1 MTNSNSKTNPAQ
13 GAGIV
18 YMMVNRSF
26 LQRLIYRL
34 MLISIVLLFA
44 FPLNAAIYYVS
55 ATGNDANTGTS
66 TSAPWRT
73 LAKVNSFTPKPGDQI
88 LFKRGDSWIG
98 TITVKASGTS
108 ASPIT
113 YGAWGEGA
121 NPVISGFTTV
131 TGWTNEGNGIYSK
144 LLTVQSNP
152 EIVTV
157 NGVQYAMG
165 RTPNSDR
172 NNLKYSDYYHID
184 SYSGTTSITDS
195 ECNASATNW
204 TGAEIV
210 IRGSNQMQW
219 GRFPVTNHS
228 GTTLTF
234 SNPSSYSNAVG
245 YGYFIQN
252 DLKTLDQFGEWYYG
266 GGKFYMYF
274 GMANPNN
281 FTIKVSTTDRLID
294 IGGRDF
300 ITVKHFL
307 LEGAN
312 VNAIETDYAASAYN
326 LTVEN
331 CNFDVNHRGIYGH
344 MAIEMTVK
352 NCSFKRSSFM
362 AVYNHWYSDGTY
374 FGYNTIDS
382 TGLVIG
388 AGTGDFYSGIGVL
401 ITYSKN
407 TYSKKNTI
415 IEYNNVTNSGYM
427 GINFSGDGTIVR
439 YNYVDTYCLNKSDGG
454 GIYYGNRKD
463 LSNMII
469 DNNIVLNGIQNNE
482 THGLPLNTTSNK
494 QYNIYLD
501 YYSTGFT
508 ITNNTVAFCQGGAG
522 IMLHGSQNVV
532 IKNNTVYDCAIGV
545 RFQELDG
552 LGSPTRNVTLDNNVI
567 FAKTLS
573 QLCVLARSTTND
585 FNQYGTFANN
595 HYAKPIDN
603 TNAFATLL
611 NTWAN
616 TYHNLSGWKSYTSL
630 DASSKMASQT
640 ITNVNDL
647 LFEYNSTAS
656 PKTVSL
662 NQPMTDARG
671 TKYSTSITLQP
682 FSSAVLMKDL
692 NPVLADLTK
701 PVITVF
707 TIPANSSSLVVPINN
722 FTVVSNQPVTGY
734 KLTESASAPLAVDA
748 GWTATSPVYH
758 TFSSLGTKTL
768 YAWVKDAAGNVSAGI
783 SAQVDIQKALG
794 YNEVYASSTTN
805 SPRMAMPVTV
815 SETGQI
821 NSISI
826 YHNGG
831 TDNLILGVYSD
842 QSGIPGSRLAITA
855 STAVNPK
862 AGWQTV
868 PLTSPVT
875 VNSGQKVWLAWV
887 FQKNPGI
894 RYTIGT
900 PGRAA
905 STSYWPPELPSIFG
919 TSTIA
924 NNKFSVYCNYMPSN
938 DLSDVTKPVV
948 NTFTLPSTSLSL
960 TVSVTSFTASDN
972 KGVTGYLLTETS
984 TAPLAINTGWSASAP
999 SSYTFASEGTKT
1011 LYAWAKDAAGNVS
1024 ASLSNQVTITLPDV
1038 TKPLVTAFTIPS
1050 TAASLTVS
1058 VTSFTA
1064 SDNKGITGY
1073 LLTETSTA
1081 PLAGNTGWSA
1091 SAPSSYTFASEG
1103 TKTLYAWAKDAAGNV
1118 SASLSNQVTIT
1129 LPDVTKPL
1137 VTAFTIPSTAASLT
1151 VSVTSF
1157 TASDNKGITGY
1168 LLTETST
1175 APLAGNTGWSAS
1187 APSSYT
1193 FASEGTKTLYAW
1205 AKDAAGNVSASLSN
1219 QVTITLPDVTKP
1231 LVTAFTIPSTAAS
1244 LTVSVTSFTAS
1255 DNKGVTGYL
1264 LTEAST
1270 APLAINTGWSAS
1282 APSSYTF
1289 ASEGT
1294 KTLYA
1299 WAKDAAGNVSAS
1311 LSNQVTI
1318 TLPDV
1323 TKPLVTAFTIPSTA
1337 ASLTV
1342 SVTSFTAS
1350 DNKGI
1355 TGYLL
1360 TETSTAPLAGNTG
1373 WSASAPSSYTFAS
1386 EGTKTLYAWA
1396 KDAAGNVSASLSNQ
1410 VTITL
1415 PDVTKPLVT
1424 AFTIPSTAASLTV
1437 SVTSFTASDNK
1448 GITGYLL
1455 TETSTAP
1462 LAGNTGWSASA
1473 PSSYTFASE
1482 GTKTLYAWA
1491 KDAAGNVS
1499 ASLSNQVTITLPDV
1513 TKPLVTAFTIP
1524 STAASLTVSVTSFT
1538 ASDNKGVTG
1547 YLLTETSTA
1556 PLAINKGWSASA
1568 PSSYTFASEG
1578 TKTLYAWAKDAAG
1591 NVSASLSN
1599 QVTITLPDV
1608 TKPLVTAFTIPST
1621 AASLTV
1627 SVTSFTA
1634 SDNKGVTGY
1643 LLTETSTAPLAI
1655 NTGWSASAPSSYTFA
1670 SEGTKTLY
1678 AWTKDAAGNV
1688 SSSLSNQVTIELI
1701 RPAIVDFSVP
1711 DTSASL
1717 IVPIIKFEVNDTNI
1731 VTGYII
1737 KETSDSPDINDANWK
1752 SNAPTTYSF
1761 SENQP
1766 GLKSANV
1773 NSGLSGG
1780 EILKTL
1786 YAWTRCA
1793 RGNISVCVSDQ
1804 VVITIPDE
1812 TKPVVNDFSIPETS
1826 SSLLVSVTNFNAS
1839 DNIGVT
1845 GYILTESATAPLAAN
1860 TAWSVSS
1867 PASYTFALEGT
1878 KTLYAWVKDAA
1889 GNVSASISAQVIIT
1903 LPEYTPG
1910 NTEVY
1915 SNSLKWG
1922 NQLAMPVKFNAAGE
1936 IKSISIYHEGGT
1948 GNVLLGVYSDKG
1960 GYPSSRL
1967 GITATTAVSPGA
1979 GWQTIQLS
1987 TPVPVISGQKVWLS
2001 WVFQNAPAIRYTA
2014 GTPGRAAS
2022 SNTWTNGM
2030 PASFGSSTIAS
2041 NKYSIYCTLST
2052 LNNPTDEVIP
2062 VVTAFN
2068 IPSTS
2073 TSLTVP
2079 VSNFTA
2085 VDNTGVAGYLLTE
2098 SATAPQ
2104 SSNSGW
2110 SLTVPA
2116 SYFFTTAGT
2125 KTLYA
2130 WVKDAAG
2137 NVSASLSAKVII
2149 TLPVN
2154 AEIPL
2159 GNTDVYSNT
2168 LKWGNQLAMP
2178 VSFNE
2183 AGEIKSIA
2191 IYHEGGIGNFLLSV
2205 YSDQGGLPST
2215 RTGITAST
2223 AVNPTAGWQTVQL
2236 TNPVRVISGQKVW
2249 LSWVFQNAPGIRY
2262 AAGTPGRAASSN
2274 TWANGMPETFG
2285 KSTIAPNK
2293 YSIYCNFIPDITK
2306 SGQILTENKMDM
2318 MYIEPKVYPNPF
2330 TDRLRFEFVSPES
2343 VNARIDLFDMT
2354 GRLVNTIFEQKV
2366 EAEILY
2372 EAEFRP
2378 TITTS
2383 AFYMYRITLGNNVTS
2398 GKVIFKKE

>member
-1 MTNSNSKTNPAQ
+1 M
-13 GAGIV
+13 
-18 YMMVNRSF
+18 
-26 LQRLIYRL
+26 
-34 MLISIVLLFA
+34 
-44 FPLNAAIYYVS
+44 
-55 ATGNDANTGTS
+55 
-66 TSAPWRT
+66 
-73 LAKVNSFTPKPGDQI
+73 
-88 LFKRGDSWIG
+88 
-98 TITVKASGTS
+98 
-108 ASPIT
+108 
-113 YGAWGEGA
+113 
-121 NPVISGFTTV
+121 
-131 TGWTNEGNGIYSK
+131 
-144 LLTVQSNP
+144 
-152 EIVTV
+152 
-157 NGVQYAMG
+157 
-165 RTPNSDR
+165 
-172 NNLKYSDYYHID
+172 
-184 SYSGTTSITDS
+184 
-195 ECNASATNW
+195 
-204 TGAEIV
+204 
-210 IRGSNQMQW
+210 
-219 GRFPVTNHS
+219 
-228 GTTLTF
+228 
-234 SNPSSYSNAVG
+234 
-245 YGYFIQN
+245 
-252 DLKTLDQFGEWYYG
+252 
-266 GGKFYMYF
+266 
-274 GMANPNN
+274 
-281 FTIKVSTTDRLID
+281 
-294 IGGRDF
+294 
-300 ITVKHFL
+300 
-307 LEGAN
+307 
-312 VNAIETDYAASAYN
+312 
-326 LTVEN
+326 
-331 CNFDVNHRGIYGH
+331 
-344 MAIEMTVK
+344 
-352 NCSFKRSSFM
+352 
-362 AVYNHWYSDGTY
+362 
-374 FGYNTIDS
+374 
-382 TGLVIG
+382 
-388 AGTGDFYSGIGVL
+388 
-401 ITYSKN
+401 
-407 TYSKKNTI
+407 
-415 IEYNNVTNSGYM
+415 
-427 GINFSGDGTIVR
+427 
-439 YNYVDTYCLNKSDGG
+439 
-454 GIYYGNRKD
+454 
-463 LSNMII
+463 
-469 DNNIVLNGIQNNE
+469 
-482 THGLPLNTTSNK
+482 HGL
-494 QYNIYLD
+494 
-501 YYSTGFT
+501 
-508 ITNNTVAFCQGGAG
+508 
-522 IMLHGSQNVV
+522 
-532 IKNNTVYDCAIGV
+532 
-545 RFQELDG
+545 
-552 LGSPTRNVTLDNNVI
+552 
-567 FAKTLS
+567 
-573 QLCVLARSTTND
+573 
-585 FNQYGTFANN
+585 
-595 HYAKPIDN
+595 
-603 TNAFATLL
+603 
-611 NTWAN
+611 
-616 TYHNLSGWKSYTSL
+616 
-630 DASSKMASQT
+630 KM
-640 ITNVNDL
+640 
-647 LFEYNSTAS
+647 
-656 PKTVSL
+656 
-662 NQPMTDARG
+662 
-671 TKYSTSITLQP
+671 
-682 FSSAVLMKDL
+682 
-692 NPVLADLTK
+692 
-701 PVITVF
+701 
-707 TIPANSSSLVVPINN
+707 
-722 FTVVSNQPVTGY
+722 
-734 KLTESASAPLAVDA
+734 
-748 GWTATSPVYH
+748 H
-758 TFSSLGTKTL
+758 
-768 YAWVKDAAGNVSAGI
+768 
-783 SAQVDIQKALG
+783 
-794 YNEVYASSTTN
+794 
-805 SPRMAMPVTV
+805 
-815 SETGQI
+815 
-821 NSISI
+821 
-826 YHNGG
+826 
-831 TDNLILGVYSD
+831 
-842 QSGIPGSRLAITA
+842 
-855 STAVNPK
+855 
-862 AGWQTV
+862 
-868 PLTSPVT
+868 
-875 VNSGQKVWLAWV
+875 
-887 FQKNPGI
+887 
-894 RYTIGT
+894 
-900 PGRAA
+900 
-905 STSYWPPELPSIFG
+905 
-919 TSTIA
+919 
-924 NNKFSVYCNYMPSN
+924 
-938 DLSDVTKPVV
+938 
-948 NTFTLPSTSLSL
+948 
-960 TVSVTSFTASDN
+960 
-972 KGVTGYLLTETS
+972 
-984 TAPLAINTGWSASAP
+984 
-999 SSYTFASEGTKT
+999 
-1011 LYAWAKDAAGNVS
+1011 AGNVS

-1064 SDNKGITGY
+1064 SDNKGVAGY
-1073 LLTETSTA
+1073 LLTEASAA
-1081 PLAGNTGWSA
+1081 PLAVNTGWSA

-1118 SASLSNQVTIT
+1118 SASLSAQVTIT
-1129 LPDVTKPL
+1129 LPANNEIAVGNIDVYSNTITWGNQLAMPVTFAETGAIISISIFHNGGTGNFLLGVYSDQSGSPATRLGISASTAVNAAEGWQTVQLSGPVPVTSGQTVWLSWVFQNTPGIRYTAGTPGRAASSYTWANGMPSTFGTSTIAGTIYSVYCTYSSQTNPADVTKPL

-1270 APLAINTGWSAS
+1270 APLAGNTGWSAS

-1299 WAKDAAGNVSAS
+1299 WTKDAAGNVSAS

-1350 DNKGI
+1350 DNKGV

-1360 TETSTAPLAGNTG
+1360 TEASTAPLA
-1373 WSASAPSSYTFAS
+1373 
-1386 EGTKTLYAWA
+1386 
-1396 KDAAGNVSASLSNQ
+1396 V
-1410 VTITL
+1410 
-1415 PDVTKPLVT
+1415 
-1424 AFTIPSTAASLTV
+1424 
-1437 SVTSFTASDNK
+1437 
-1448 GITGYLL
+1448 
-1455 TETSTAP
+1455 
-1462 LAGNTGWSASA
+1462 NTGWSASA

-1547 YLLTETSTA
+1547 YLLTEASTA
-1556 PLAINKGWSASA
+1556 PLAVNTGWSASA

-1643 LLTETSTAPLAI
+1643 LLTEASTAPLAV

-1688 SSSLSNQVTIELI
+1688 SASLSNQVTITLPDVTKPLVTAFTIPSTAASLTVSVTSFTASDNKGVTGYLLTETSTAPLAVNTGWSASAPSSYTFASEGTKTLYAWAKDAAGNVSASLSNQVTIELI

-1845 GYILTESATAPLAAN
+1845 GYMLTESATAPLAAN
-1860 TAWSVSS
+1860 TAWSVSA

-2052 LNNPTDEVIP
+2052 LNNPTDAIIP

-2205 YSDQGGLPST
+2205 YSDQGGFPST

-2383 AFYMYRITLGNNVTS
+2383 AFYIYRITLGNNVTS

>member
-1 MTNSNSKTNPAQ
+1 
-13 GAGIV
+13 
-18 YMMVNRSF
+18 
-26 LQRLIYRL
+26 
-34 MLISIVLLFA
+34 
-44 FPLNAAIYYVS
+44 
-55 ATGNDANTGTS
+55 
-66 TSAPWRT
+66 
-73 LAKVNSFTPKPGDQI
+73 
-88 LFKRGDSWIG
+88 
-98 TITVKASGTS
+98 
-108 ASPIT
+108 
-113 YGAWGEGA
+113 
-121 NPVISGFTTV
+121 
-131 TGWTNEGNGIYSK
+131 
-144 LLTVQSNP
+144 
-152 EIVTV
+152 
-157 NGVQYAMG
+157 
-165 RTPNSDR
+165 
-172 NNLKYSDYYHID
+172 
-184 SYSGTTSITDS
+184 
-195 ECNASATNW
+195 
-204 TGAEIV
+204 
-210 IRGSNQMQW
+210 
-219 GRFPVTNHS
+219 
-228 GTTLTF
+228 
-234 SNPSSYSNAVG
+234 
-245 YGYFIQN
+245 
-252 DLKTLDQFGEWYYG
+252 
-266 GGKFYMYF
+266 
-274 GMANPNN
+274 
-281 FTIKVSTTDRLID
+281 
-294 IGGRDF
+294 
-300 ITVKHFL
+300 
-307 LEGAN
+307 
-312 VNAIETDYAASAYN
+312 
-326 LTVEN
+326 
-331 CNFDVNHRGIYGH
+331 
-344 MAIEMTVK
+344 
-352 NCSFKRSSFM
+352 
-362 AVYNHWYSDGTY
+362 
-374 FGYNTIDS
+374 
-382 TGLVIG
+382 
-388 AGTGDFYSGIGVL
+388 
-401 ITYSKN
+401 
-407 TYSKKNTI
+407 
-415 IEYNNVTNSGYM
+415 
-427 GINFSGDGTIVR
+427 
-439 YNYVDTYCLNKSDGG
+439 
-454 GIYYGNRKD
+454 
-463 LSNMII
+463 
-469 DNNIVLNGIQNNE
+469 
-482 THGLPLNTTSNK
+482 
-494 QYNIYLD
+494 
-501 YYSTGFT
+501 
-508 ITNNTVAFCQGGAG
+508 
-522 IMLHGSQNVV
+522 
-532 IKNNTVYDCAIGV
+532 
-545 RFQELDG
+545 
-552 LGSPTRNVTLDNNVI
+552 
-567 FAKTLS
+567 
-573 QLCVLARSTTND
+573 
-585 FNQYGTFANN
+585 
-595 HYAKPIDN
+595 
-603 TNAFATLL
+603 
-611 NTWAN
+611 
-616 TYHNLSGWKSYTSL
+616 
-630 DASSKMASQT
+630 
-640 ITNVNDL
+640 
-647 LFEYNSTAS
+647 
-656 PKTVSL
+656 
-662 NQPMTDARG
+662 
-671 TKYSTSITLQP
+671 
-682 FSSAVLMKDL
+682 
-692 NPVLADLTK
+692 
-701 PVITVF
+701 
-707 TIPANSSSLVVPINN
+707 
-722 FTVVSNQPVTGY
+722 
-734 KLTESASAPLAVDA
+734 
-748 GWTATSPVYH
+748 
-758 TFSSLGTKTL
+758 
-768 YAWVKDAAGNVSAGI
+768 
-783 SAQVDIQKALG
+783 
-794 YNEVYASSTTN
+794 
-805 SPRMAMPVTV
+805 
-815 SETGQI
+815 
-821 NSISI
+821 
-826 YHNGG
+826 
-831 TDNLILGVYSD
+831 
-842 QSGIPGSRLAITA
+842 
-855 STAVNPK
+855 
-862 AGWQTV
+862 
-868 PLTSPVT
+868 
-875 VNSGQKVWLAWV
+875 VWLAWV

-905 STSYWPPELPSIFG
+905 STSYWPPELPSTFG

-924 NNKFSVYCNYMPSN
+924 NNKFSVYCNYLPSN
-938 DLSDVTKPVV
+938 DLSDITKPVV
-948 NTFTLPSTSLSL
+948 NTFTLPSTSLSLTVSVSSFTASDNKGITGYLLTETSTAPLAGNTGWSASAPSSYTFASEGTKTLYAWAKDAAGNVSASLSNQVTITLPDVTKPLVTAFTIPSTAASLTVSVTSFTASDNKGVAGYLLTETSAAPLAVNTGWSASAPSSYTFASEGTKTLYAWAKDAAGNVSASLSAQVTITLPANNEIAVGNIDVYSNTITWGNQLAMPVTFAETGAIISISIFHNGGTGNFLLGVYSDQSGSPATRLGISASTAVNAAEGWQTVQLSGPVPVTSGQTVWLSWVFQNTPGIRYTAGTPGRAASSYTWANGMPSTFGTSTIAGTIYSVYCTYSSQTNPVDVTKPLVTAFTIPSTAASLTVSVTSFTASDNKGITGYLLTETSTAPLAGNTGWSASAPSSYTFASEGTKTLYAWAKDAAGNVSASLSNQVTITLPDVTKPLVTAFTIPSTAASLTVSVTSFTASDNKGVTGYLLTETSTAPLAVNTGWSASAPSSYTFASEGTKTLYAWAKDAAGNVSASLSNQVTITLPDVTKPLVTAFTIPSTAASLTVSVTSFTASDNKGITGYLLTEASTAPLAGNTGWSASAPSSYTFASEGTKTLYAWAKDAAGNVSASLSNQVTITLPDVTKPLVTAFTIPSTAASLTVSVTSFTASDNKGVTGYLLTETSTAPLAINTGWSASAPSSYTFASEGTKTLYAWAKDAAGNVSASLSNQVTITLPDVTKPLVTAFTIPSTAASLTVSVTSFTASDNKGITGYLLTEASTAPLAVNTGWSASAPSSYTFASEGTKTLYAWAKDAAGNVSASLSNQVTITLPDVTKPLVTAFTIPSTAASL

-1118 SASLSNQVTIT
+1118 SASLSNQVTI
-1129 LPDVTKPL
+1129 
-1137 VTAFTIPSTAASLT
+1137 
-1151 VSVTSF
+1151 
-1157 TASDNKGITGY
+1157 
-1168 LLTETST
+1168 
-1175 APLAGNTGWSAS
+1175 
-1187 APSSYT
+1187 
-1193 FASEGTKTLYAW
+1193 
-1205 AKDAAGNVSASLSN
+1205 
-1219 QVTITLPDVTKP
+1219 
-1231 LVTAFTIPSTAAS
+1231 
-1244 LTVSVTSFTAS
+1244 
-1255 DNKGVTGYL
+1255 
-1264 LTEAST
+1264 
-1270 APLAINTGWSAS
+1270 
-1282 APSSYTF
+1282 
-1289 ASEGT
+1289 
-1294 KTLYA
+1294 
-1299 WAKDAAGNVSAS
+1299 
-1311 LSNQVTI
+1311 
-1318 TLPDV
+1318 
-1323 TKPLVTAFTIPSTA
+1323 
-1337 ASLTV
+1337 
-1342 SVTSFTAS
+1342 
-1350 DNKGI
+1350 
-1355 TGYLL
+1355 
-1360 TETSTAPLAGNTG
+1360 
-1373 WSASAPSSYTFAS
+1373 
-1386 EGTKTLYAWA
+1386 
-1396 KDAAGNVSASLSNQ
+1396 
-1410 VTITL
+1410 
-1415 PDVTKPLVT
+1415 
-1424 AFTIPSTAASLTV
+1424 
-1437 SVTSFTASDNK
+1437 
-1448 GITGYLL
+1448 
-1455 TETSTAP
+1455 
-1462 LAGNTGWSASA
+1462 
-1473 PSSYTFASE
+1473 
-1482 GTKTLYAWA
+1482 
-1491 KDAAGNVS
+1491 
-1499 ASLSNQVTITLPDV
+1499 
-1513 TKPLVTAFTIP
+1513 
-1524 STAASLTVSVTSFT
+1524 
-1538 ASDNKGVTG
+1538 
-1547 YLLTETSTA
+1547 
-1556 PLAINKGWSASA
+1556 
-1568 PSSYTFASEG
+1568 
-1578 TKTLYAWAKDAAG
+1578 
-1591 NVSASLSN
+1591 
-1599 QVTITLPDV
+1599 
-1608 TKPLVTAFTIPST
+1608 
-1621 AASLTV
+1621 
-1627 SVTSFTA
+1627 
-1634 SDNKGVTGY
+1634 
-1643 LLTETSTAPLAI
+1643 
-1655 NTGWSASAPSSYTFA
+1655 
-1670 SEGTKTLY
+1670 
-1678 AWTKDAAGNV
+1678 
-1688 SSSLSNQVTIELI
+1688 ELI

-1839 DNIGVT
+1839 DNKGVT
-1845 GYILTESATAPLAAN
+1845 GYMLTESATAPLAAN
-1860 TAWSVSS
+1860 TAWSVSA

-2205 YSDQGGLPST
+2205 YSDQGGFPST